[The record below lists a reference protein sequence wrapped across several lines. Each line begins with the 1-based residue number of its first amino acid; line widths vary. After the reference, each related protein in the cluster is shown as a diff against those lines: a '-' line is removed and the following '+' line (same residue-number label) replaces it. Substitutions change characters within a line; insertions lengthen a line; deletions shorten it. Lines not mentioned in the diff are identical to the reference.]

1 MKGEEEKVR
10 RKIKQ
15 KREREGRKGRR
26 KEQEGEG
33 KGEKERYI
41 WEGGKISGW
50 KNVKP
55 YTTNEQKQ

>member
-15 KREREGRKGRR
+15 KREREGRKGKKKRARR
-26 KEQEGEG
+26 G
-33 KGEKERYI
+33 KKGREREIYM
-41 WEGGKISGW
+41 EGGKKSGW